1 MGPRT
6 ADVYTP
12 EQQARPG
19 VDEHRYR
26 EVLQPLPPDRVQ
38 GREFT
43 FKDLETNQNEQAI
56 LVGMTFYS
64 VHDVD
69 PQKQCF
75 SAELT
80 VKLWWWEKDKEKW
93 QEALDDWKD
102 DRVRRFYDEDG
113 RKKNSL
119 KQFKVPM
126 LDFFNHRD
134 IADVGKPFCEV
145 RKAWPSGLVLYEH
158 RVRGTFNE
166 VFELAHFPYDVQ
178 ALTVQLR
185 VKEKKDTGMGR
196 YFALNAE
203 KDSHAL
209 KPRLQHN
216 VKSCEWRLYKP
227 SALAG
232 KYDETTE
239 EFLIYEA
246 YICLW
251 RRHECMSSRRTRDQL
266 PCYCLAPFCALRPAA
281 FLTRTAFTCHP
292 FVPPFHTPDFTWN
305 VLAVMG
311 MISTLSLG
319 VFGVPASDGD
329 CLATRSSIVLTLL
342 LTAIAFKFVFAD
354 ALPKVSYQTVLDG
367 YMNTCF
373 FFLAAVFVENALI
386 SRFGDIGDA
395 ETIDNWFAL
404 TYIVLW
410 LLANAVF
417 VAVVRVYVLRVSRI
431 LGEPLNEESE
441 VRSPLEVQGVSMP
454 WPHKFLE
461 SLSRSS
467 RSGKEEMKETY
478 WYGDASK
485 SSTGSEMPRI
495 AFTNLKAELE
505 RANEA
510 QATADEQLK
519 SLQREVDLLKKG
531 TLSFN
536 RDRPSTPTHADGGDT
551 DASSPAMRPPM
562 SEGEAL
568 LSHRLDQAQRQL
580 AIVAQVNAAERDLQL
595 ALQMGAGSTSAGS
608 PLGASRS
615 SPDVPTRARQPGFAS
630 PPASVAVYKI

>member
-38 GREFT
+38 GHEFT

-93 QEALDDWKD
+93 QEALADWKD

-126 LDFFNHRD
+126 LDFSNHRD

-145 RKAWPSGLVLYEH
+145 RKPGEKWPPGLVLYEH

-266 PCYCLAPFCALRPAA
+266 PCYCLATALPPFVPCALPLFSRGRPSHVT
-281 FLTRTAFTCHP
+281 LSCHP
-292 FVPPFHTPDFTWN
+292 F
-305 VLAVMG
+305 
-311 MISTLSLG
+311 TL
-319 VFGVPASDGD
+319 
-329 CLATRSSIVLTLL
+329 
-342 LTAIAFKFVFAD
+342 
-354 ALPKVSYQTVLDG
+354 QTSHG
-367 YMNTCF
+367 TC
-373 FFLAAVFVENALI
+373 
-386 SRFGDIGDA
+386 SR
-395 ETIDNWFAL
+395 
-404 TYIVLW
+404 
-410 LLANAVF
+410 
-417 VAVVRVYVLRVSRI
+417 
-431 LGEPLNEESE
+431 
-441 VRSPLEVQGVSMP
+441 
-454 WPHKFLE
+454 
-461 SLSRSS
+461 
-467 RSGKEEMKETY
+467 
-478 WYGDASK
+478 
-485 SSTGSEMPRI
+485 
-495 AFTNLKAELE
+495 
-505 RANEA
+505 
-510 QATADEQLK
+510 
-519 SLQREVDLLKKG
+519 
-531 TLSFN
+531 
-536 RDRPSTPTHADGGDT
+536 
-551 DASSPAMRPPM
+551 
-562 SEGEAL
+562 
-568 LSHRLDQAQRQL
+568 
-580 AIVAQVNAAERDLQL
+580 
-595 ALQMGAGSTSAGS
+595 
-608 PLGASRS
+608 
-615 SPDVPTRARQPGFAS
+615 
-630 PPASVAVYKI
+630 